1 MSLLDDL
8 IPQLGTLEEYLG
20 QPLLLVFIS
29 TELQSQIRSQ
39 VILFDLY

>member
-20 QPLLLVFIS
+20 QLLVLAFIS
-29 TELQSQIRSQ
+29 TELQSQARSQ
-39 VILFDLY
+39 VTLFDLC